1 MTTRLL
7 DTDTCVDL
15 LRGNHGVLDRR
26 ARCPALVFTTWITA
40 AELFYGAAK
49 SADPEINRRLVDRF
63 LESLAVVGL
72 CDLSARVF
80 GEATALLESQRR
92 RVEGR
97 RLADADLLIGSIAVA
112 RQAVVVTSNTR
123 HLSRIPGV
131 ETEDWRR
138 A

>member
-1 MTTRLL
+1 MTSRLL

-15 LRGNHGVLDRR
+15 LRGNPRILERR
-26 ARCPALVFTTWITA
+26 ARCPAVVLTTWITA

-49 SADPEINRRLVDRF
+49 SADPEGNRVLVDRF
-63 LESLAVVGL
+63 LKSLPIVGL
-72 CDLSARVF
+72 CDLSVRVF
-80 GEATALLESQRR
+80 GEAKALLETQ
-92 RVEGR
+92 GR
-97 RLADADLLIGSIAVA
+97 RLADADLLIGSVAVA